1 MRKVTKILSHITCT
15 YDTLFSY
22 LFVVLQRD
30 QINLATSFV
39 DASFL
44 YGSSDTKANIV
55 RETNSC
61 KLFFMTYHWVCSKSN
76 TTGASREAGTA
87 CHSGAPVFVGFAL
100 LDLLGFLSKGLFI
113 VVREQERIG
122 Y

>member
-22 LFVVLQRD
+22 LFVALQRD
-30 QINLATSFV
+30 QINQATSFV

-61 KLFFMTYHWVCSKSN
+61 KLLLFLISISVK
-76 TTGASREAGTA
+76 
-87 CHSGAPVFVGFAL
+87 
-100 LDLLGFLSKGLFI
+100 LDLFHLDTRARKNWLLI
-113 VVREQERIG
+113 IIIMV
-122 Y
+122 

>member
-61 KLFFMTYHWVCSKSN
+61 KLFYFIFFLISISVRLDFFHLDTRARKNWLLIIIMVWSNEKSN
-76 TTGASREAGTA
+76 KYDTVR
-87 CHSGAPVFVGFAL
+87 
-100 LDLLGFLSKGLFI
+100 
-113 VVREQERIG
+113 VVVQYQKILENS
-122 Y
+122 